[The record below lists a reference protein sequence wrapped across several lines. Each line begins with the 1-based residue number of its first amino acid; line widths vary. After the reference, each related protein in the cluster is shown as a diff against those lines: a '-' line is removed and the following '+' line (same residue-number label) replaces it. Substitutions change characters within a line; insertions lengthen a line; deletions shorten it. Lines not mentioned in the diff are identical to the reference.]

1 MEDSIVPLHKLIQRY
16 YKLAI
21 KEEIS
26 DFNPRF
32 RNAFEELCKLISSLS
47 NFVEIKDFESFL
59 GTPKVIPLVFLN
71 QKEELIKFSNIIEDL
86 KQLGFINYDILKILE
101 ILMKFLKN
109 DEKNKKLNA
118 FLQLLE
124 QLFII

>member
-1 MEDSIVPLHKLIQRY
+1 MDVSIVPLYKIIQRR

-21 KEEIS
+21 KEKIS

-59 GTPKVIPLVFLN
+59 MPPKVIPLAFLN
-71 QKEELIKFSNIIEDL
+71 KQEDLVKFSKIIKEL
-86 KQLGFINYDILKILE
+86 KDLGFSIHDILKMLDITLR
-101 ILMKFLKN
+101 FLKN

-118 FLQLLE
+118 FLQLL
-124 QLFII
+124 